1 MLCSLIKIKSCKNV
15 QNVPGIALWSQVG
28 LFHSAPFKRVLPF
41 TCNKVLVTLKA
52 MLGKKQFKR
61 ILILASWDSL
71 LARLFLTGR
80 KYSPLVQTLEARVT
94 SLELWMWVL
103 LNQFLLKKCKRRVKR
118 CPLYLEEKFEK
129 ITEVTDTH
137 SSVLL
142 VLNYSLRK

>member
-1 MLCSLIKIKSCKNV
+1 MSKTGSWHRFV
-15 QNVPGIALWSQVG
+15 VTSGTVSFSTFQAS
-28 LFHSAPFKRVLPF
+28 LPF

-94 SLELWMWVL
+94 SLELWM
-103 LNQFLLKKCKRRVKR
+103 
-118 CPLYLEEKFEK
+118 
-129 ITEVTDTH
+129 
-137 SSVLL
+137 
-142 VLNYSLRK
+142 